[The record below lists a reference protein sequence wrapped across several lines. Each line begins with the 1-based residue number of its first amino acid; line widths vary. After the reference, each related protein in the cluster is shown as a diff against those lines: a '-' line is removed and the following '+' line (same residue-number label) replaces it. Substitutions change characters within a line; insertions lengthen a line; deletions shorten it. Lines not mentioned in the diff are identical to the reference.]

1 MSTLPALPLP
11 LFALDGTHRAA
22 LVVGRAKELGP
33 ISREDIERYSA
44 AAVAEAE
51 KHGLP
56 LAVVCA
62 AHAEGDEIYCGCA
75 AGLVL
80 ATCDEDARA
89 TVDKALLARSIAD
102 VPASFWAALEAAGL
116 TFSSGEDEE
125 DEEYPSTG
133 TFVTPAGWS
142 IASLYLGESGV
153 DENGE
158 ATGHAE
164 RVATSA
170 AEDSAPPTALK
181 ASVAEKILA
190 SEQSLVLGAAYC

>member
-33 ISREDIERYSA
+33 ISREDIERFSA

-51 KHGLP
+51 KHALP

-80 ATCDEDARA
+80 AASEEDAPV

-116 TFSSGEDEE
+116 TFPSSEDE

-142 IASLYLGESGV
+142 IASLYLGERGV
-153 DENGE
+153 DEVGSP
-158 ATGHAE
+158 TGDAE

-170 AEDSAPPTALK
+170 AEDSAPPTVLK
-181 ASVAEKILA
+181 ARVAEKILA
-190 SEQSLVLGAAYC
+190 SEKSLVLHATYC